1 MSISS
6 GRYGFWGGFWGQT
19 PNRGL
24 TPIPTPILLMALIW
38 GLTPMVPVAAAAPM
52 GLPDE
57 VREAL
62 HQAGIPMQSV
72 AIVVQE
78 VSAPAPKIKWN
89 GQLALNPASLM
100 KLVTTYSAIK
110 ALGPTATWRTEIRGP
125 EPVNGIITGDVV
137 VVGGGDPRLTFEDW
151 GSLLRALRIRGVKE
165 IRGNLLL
172 DQSRFQINPPGADE
186 FDHQGYRA
194 YNAAP
199 AALLVGFRAITLTLN
214 VADSGVMALPN
225 FDLPNVHIENH
236 LLLKKSKTGLCP
248 ADWKSALTQ
257 QVVDNDQ
264 EATITLSGE
273 LEASCD
279 QKTLAYSVLTNTRF
293 IEGVFRKVWGELGG
307 VISGTV
313 QEGLVAPNTPLLV
326 SHESPP
332 LMALIQEMNK
342 FSNNVMARMLYLDL
356 GWSENAGSS
365 TPETSKQRVQSI
377 LAQEG
382 LQFPELVLENGAGL
396 SRKERISAENLN
408 KILNKAAK
416 SPYWAEFMASLPI
429 AGQDGTAKAH
439 LGTDNDLEGRFHLK
453 TGSLEGVK
461 GYAGYGLTHNG
472 KWVSVVFLVN
482 HPQAGNAGPAQNA
495 LLRWIKG
502 SL

>member
-1 MSISS
+1 M
-6 GRYGFWGGFWGQT
+6 
-19 PNRGL
+19 
-24 TPIPTPILLMALIW
+24 
-38 GLTPMVPVAAAAPM
+38 
-52 GLPDE
+52 
-57 VREAL
+57 
-62 HQAGIPMQSV
+62 
-72 AIVVQE
+72 
-78 VSAPAPKIKWN
+78 
-89 GQLALNPASLM
+89 
-100 KLVTTYSAIK
+100 
-110 ALGPTATWRTEIRGP
+110 
-125 EPVNGIITGDVV
+125 
-137 VVGGGDPRLTFEDW
+137 
-151 GSLLRALRIRGVKE
+151 
-165 IRGNLLL
+165 
-172 DQSRFQINPPGADE
+172 
-186 FDHQGYRA
+186 
-194 YNAAP
+194 
-199 AALLVGFRAITLTLN
+199 GFRAITLTLN

-225 FDLPNVHIENH
+225 FDLPNVHIENR

-257 QVVDNDQ
+257 QVVDNGQ

-293 IEGVFRKVWGELGG
+293 IEGAFRKIWGELGG

-313 QEGLVAPNTPLLV
+313 QEGVVAPNTPLLV

-356 GWSENAGSS
+356 GWAENAGSS
-365 TPETSKQRVQSI
+365 TPETSKQRVQSL
-377 LAQEG
+377 LAHEG
-382 LQFPELVLENGAGL
+382 LQFPELILENGAGL
-396 SRKERISAENLN
+396 SRKEQISAENLN

-439 LGTDNDLEGRFHLK
+439 LGIDNDLEGRFHLK

-461 GYAGYGLTHNG
+461 GYAGYGLTHDG

-495 LLRWIKG
+495 LLRWIKE